1 MKSTSLCLPLKR
13 LFGCWGG
20 YQGKRLLALLGTYKV
35 AFKMTSKPGKME
47 LFDLNQIQQSD
58 SARILVDTFCEPD
71 WNLLMTISQYPNVEI
86 RHLGGLRNRLDAGF
100 EESSF
105 DNFWDEA
112 EPITKEKMER
122 MFDFVRFDNKCIYRG
137 CFEHTYLLIVTPDVK
152 EFRRSVPRSA
162 FSGKLKVEGTEI
174 SLTYFAGV
182 QIPEDA
188 ERVIVI
194 VMDVQLICFDYYRSF
209 CVFGKMPLQEN
220 DKVIDAYRPEQGFS
234 IVYGADCERS
244 TLESYSLQPTCC
256 SEKIYMAMEIP
267 NIWDVL
273 IERMLEKLKVKFFAD
288 DVFRKS
294 CEKSFFLKWR
304 DASKV

>member
-1 MKSTSLCLPLKR
+1 MKSTSLGLSLKR
-13 LFGCWGG
+13 LFGCQGG
-20 YQGKRLLALLGTYKV
+20 YQGKRLLALLGTHKV
-35 AFKMTSKPGKME
+35 AFKMTSKTGKME

-105 DNFWDEA
+105 DKFWNEA

-122 MFDFVRFDNKCIYRG
+122 MFDFVRCDKKYLYGDFLER
-137 CFEHTYLLIVTPDVK
+137 TYLLIVTTMDK
-152 EFRRSVPRSA
+152 EFRRSVPRSV
-162 FSGKLKVEGTEI
+162 FSGKLKVEGAEL
-174 SLTYFAGV
+174 SLAYFAGV

-188 ERVIVI
+188 ERVVVI
-194 VMDVQLICFDYYRSF
+194 VMDEQLICFDYYRSF
-209 CVFGKMPLQEN
+209 CVFGNMPLQEN

-244 TLESYSLQPTCC
+244 TLESYSLQPACC

-267 NIWDVL
+267 DIWGCL
-273 IERMLEKLKVKFFAD
+273 TERLLEKLKVKFFAD
-288 DVFRKS
+288 DAFRKS